1 MLVLILRCIKKKPV
15 PPADTIAL
23 VLSGVDDVT
32 VEQDSEFEPL
42 AGVSATDDVDG
53 DVTDAVKVSGS
64 VDAAKPGEYVL
75 T

>member
-1 MLVLILRCIKKKPV
+1 
-15 PPADTIAL
+15 

-42 AGVSATDDVDG
+42 VGVSATDDVDG

>member
-1 MLVLILRCIKKKPV
+1 MYQKKPV
-15 PPADTIAL
+15 PPADTTAP

-42 AGVSATDDVDG
+42 AGVSATDEVDG

-64 VDAAKPGEYVL
+64 VDAAKRGEYVL

>member
-1 MLVLILRCIKKKPV
+1 
-15 PPADTIAL
+15 

-64 VDAAKPGEYVL
+64 VGAAKPGEYVL

>member
-1 MLVLILRCIKKKPV
+1 MYQKKPV

-32 VEQDSEFEPL
+32 VEQDS
-42 AGVSATDDVDG
+42 DVDG